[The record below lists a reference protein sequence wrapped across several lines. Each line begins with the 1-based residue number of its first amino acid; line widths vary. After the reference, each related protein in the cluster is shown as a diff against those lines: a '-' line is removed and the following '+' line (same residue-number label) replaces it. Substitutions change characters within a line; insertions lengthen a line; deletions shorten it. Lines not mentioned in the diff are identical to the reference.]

1 MSRLQLLRSEKR
13 QGRIFTIL
21 GTLRS
26 DEGDGN
32 ENVKKKNKQT
42 KKQTNKQ
49 KKNKRFNNQNN
60 NLHAHHAILYIFL
73 PSPHHYDVKMP
84 NFTVYR
90 GSTQGTT
97 EFPLSF

>member
-26 DEGDGN
+26 DEGYGN
-32 ENVKKKNKQT
+32 ENVKKKNKQ
-42 KKQTNKQ
+42 KNKQT
-49 KKNKRFNNQNN
+49 NKRFNNQNN
-60 NLHAHHAILYIFL
+60 NLHAYHAILYIFL
-73 PSPHHYDVKMP
+73 PSPHDYDVKMP

-90 GSTQGTT
+90 GSTQATT
-97 EFPLSF
+97 KFPLSF

>member
-49 KKNKRFNNQNN
+49 T
-60 NLHAHHAILYIFL
+60 I
-73 PSPHHYDVKMP
+73 
-84 NFTVYR
+84 
-90 GSTQGTT
+90 
-97 EFPLSF
+97 

>member
-32 ENVKKKNKQT
+32 ENVKRKKNKQ
-42 KKQTNKQ
+42 KNKQTNKQ
-49 KKNKRFNNQNN
+49 T
-60 NLHAHHAILYIFL
+60 I
-73 PSPHHYDVKMP
+73 
-84 NFTVYR
+84 
-90 GSTQGTT
+90 
-97 EFPLSF
+97 